1 MISLLCAY
9 YRCNYL
15 QFATPF
21 LSRIIL
27 WFVYNVYYFSVN
39 TYAFFFQKKYFNN
52 RTLLTNC
59 YRRITIVP
67 SNQFENFSF
76 YLLYASV
83 HFNVYHKYFNIRYLL
98 KEYNKYEDDIFCVEI
113 ILLIFRHAED

>member
-1 MISLLCAY
+1 ML
-9 YRCNYL
+9 
-15 QFATPF
+15 F
-21 LSRIIL
+21 LKK
-27 WFVYNVYYFSVN
+27 
-39 TYAFFFQKKYFNN
+39 KKYFNN

-59 YRRITIVP
+59 YSRITIVP
-67 SNQFENFSF
+67 SSQFENFSF

-98 KEYNKYEDDIFCVEI
+98 KEYNKYEDDIFGVEI